1 MNVLIGCEVSGVV
14 RDAFRKQGHNAWSCD
29 LQSSDSPYHIQMDIF
44 FVVGNSR
51 NWIDSDKWDLII
63 CHPPCTALCLAG
75 NRHYGI
81 GKPKHVERLKA
92 IRWTGSL
99 WDWCRHH
106 SDAVCF
112 ENPAGVLNQ
121 SVMGKATQYIQPWM
135 FGHPETKKTGL
146 WLSNLPR
153 LESSNVVED
162 QLAALP
168 AKERHRIHYMSPG
181 PERGAL
187 RSITYQGIADSM
199 AFQWG

>member
-1 MNVLIGCEVSGVV
+1 MNVLIGCEVSGTV
-14 RDAFRKQGHNAWSCD
+14 RDAFRKRGHNAFSCD
-29 LQSSDSPYHIQMDIF
+29 LKANESPYHIQDDVF
-44 FVVGNSR
+44 FVIEHSPNYCDAPV
-51 NWIDSDKWDLII
+51 WDLII
-63 CHPPCTALCLAG
+63 CHPPCTYVCVAG

-81 GKPKHVERLKA
+81 GTKGYKKRLEA

-99 WDWCRHH
+99 WQAAIRN
-106 SDAVCF
+106 SKAICF
-112 ENPAGVLNQ
+112 ENPVGVLGQ

-146 WLSNLPR
+146 WLSNLPK
-153 LESSNVVED
+153 LEESNVVED